1 MGFIIVLIKS
11 NVSQIFKPNISDI
24 IITLLQAALPK
35 TGEIVLLEM
44 SQRFHIDHLDKVMEV
59 ALDGCK
65 DIANILDEVVRKHVT
80 AATASLD
87 FGS

>member
-1 MGFIIVLIKS
+1 MNYRNLIS
-11 NVSQIFKPNISDI
+11 LLNCELYSISI
-24 IITLLQAALPK
+24 LLQAALPK

-59 ALDGCK
+59 ALNGCK
-65 DIANILDEVVRKHVT
+65 DIANILDEVVRKHVSE
-80 AATASLD
+80 ATMSLD

>member
-1 MGFIIVLIKS
+1 M
-11 NVSQIFKPNISDI
+11 
-24 IITLLQAALPK
+24 
-35 TGEIVLLEM
+35 LLEM

-65 DIANILDEVVRKHVT
+65 DIANIIDEVVRKHVT